1 MEKVNKKVERYIQL
15 SKQFQKSSNDIF
27 GEELSNYTFTA
38 VSGSAYLAT
47 TATTGNIEM
56 RQEPVKGKSRAEK
69 IREQSEIKAKLA
81 EDYDEYQ
88 QLQKE
93 LGDYFT
99 SLNKL
104 TK

>member
-27 GEELSNYTFTA
+27 GEEGTSRYTFTA
-38 VSGSAYLAT
+38 VSGSDYLVAT
-47 TATTGNIEM
+47 GYTHH
-56 RQEPVKGKSRAEK
+56 QESVKEKSRAEK
-69 IREQSEIKAKLA
+69 IREQSEIKAKIA
-81 EDYDEYQ
+81 EDYDEYL

-104 TK
+104 TQ